1 VPAREVPAVLAA
13 ARADRDLPWPQTTAR
28 TWARVRRDG
37 DRVEHEA
44 LVAALTHRT
53 SRAVLAAL
61 ADPADPE
68 LLDVVADAVLLRCE
82 QSSWCWPAHD
92 GTLVPDPARPVLD
105 LGAGEVAGQLAWTD
119 HTLGDRLDERW
130 PGLRARLRDEVRVR
144 VLDPFR
150 QRRDWHWLGLD
161 GDVHNWNPWI
171 HGNVLAAALALTDG
185 SERDELVALAVEGIG
200 RYVAALPEDGATDE
214 GFDYWFNG
222 ACRAVEALDLVQDWT
237 REPRLRAT
245 TGFPPALHLG
255 GTWHAS
261 FADSRARAAD
271 DLPWHALHAAARRVG
286 NAQAQTYAAFLA
298 AEQERAGRP
307 RVDVRVGLGRVLREL
322 ADDTW
327 WAARDRA
334 VAPAPPR
341 LSVLSSL
348 QVLVARSD
356 PLSVAVKGGHDD
368 EHHNHCDVGSVV
380 VALHG
385 VPVVV
390 DPGRPTYTAATFGP
404 DRYGIW
410 TMGSAW
416 HSVPR
421 VGGVDQTPG
430 RASAARDVVL
440 DLGPDADEVSL
451 DLQDAYPGSGVA
463 TWRRSVRLDRQ
474 RDEVVLTDRWT
485 GADTARPSVVHLVL
499 AGTVELGAGRAVV
512 QALDGA
518 GVLELSWD
526 PASVVGARLDVRE
539 LDDPMLRDVWGGRLT
554 RLRLE
559 LPDRRDGSLGVA
571 CTEIT
576 PSGGGYGARRC

>member
-1 VPAREVPAVLAA
+1 
-13 ARADRDLPWPQTTAR
+13 
-28 TWARVRRDG
+28 
-37 DRVEHEA
+37 
-44 LVAALTHRT
+44 
-53 SRAVLAAL
+53 
-61 ADPADPE
+61 
-68 LLDVVADAVLLRCE
+68 
-82 QSSWCWPAHD
+82 
-92 GTLVPDPARPVLD
+92 
-105 LGAGEVAGQLAWTD
+105 
-119 HTLGDRLDERW
+119 
-130 PGLRARLRDEVRVR
+130 
-144 VLDPFR
+144 
-150 QRRDWHWLGLD
+150 
-161 GDVHNWNPWI
+161 
-171 HGNVLAAALALTDG
+171 
-185 SERDELVALAVEGIG
+185 
-200 RYVAALPEDGATDE
+200 
-214 GFDYWFNG
+214 
-222 ACRAVEALDLVQDWT
+222 
-237 REPRLRAT
+237 
-245 TGFPPALHLG
+245 
-255 GTWHAS
+255 
-261 FADSRARAAD
+261 
-271 DLPWHALHAAARRVG
+271 
-286 NAQAQTYAAFLA
+286 
-298 AEQERAGRP
+298 
-307 RVDVRVGLGRVLREL
+307 
-322 ADDTW
+322 
-327 WAARDRA
+327 
-334 VAPAPPR
+334 
-341 LSVLSSL
+341 VLSSL